1 MLPVGILEITLRLRC
16 GSGCFNMAIMGHGR
30 CFKVS
35 FSVTD
40 CVESSSLMLRMELV
54 MGLGGFGFGV
64 VVWWDI

>member
-16 GSGCFNMAIMGHGR
+16 GSGCFNDNNGKCR

-35 FSVTD
+35 FSVID
-40 CVESSSLMLRMELV
+40 CVESSSLMLPMELV
-54 MGLGGFGFGV
+54 MGLGGFGFVV